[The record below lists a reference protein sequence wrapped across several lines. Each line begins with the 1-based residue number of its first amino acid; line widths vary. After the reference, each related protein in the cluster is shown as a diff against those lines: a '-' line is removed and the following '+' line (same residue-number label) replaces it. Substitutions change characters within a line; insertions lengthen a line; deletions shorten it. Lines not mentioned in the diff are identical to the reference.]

1 MFECYII
8 GSINYCFFSFVVY
21 FWISIPDMMN
31 SVKFPKGGNY
41 VFFIILE
48 KLITFYKI
56 LVRIYKFN
64 QFES

>member
-1 MFECYII
+1 
-8 GSINYCFFSFVVY
+8 
-21 FWISIPDMMN
+21 
-31 SVKFPKGGNY
+31 VKFPKAGNY

-64 QFES
+64 QFGC